1 MGSHPPGGDGELD
14 PEMIDQLRALSR
26 AGNSQLLHRLQA
38 SFAQDTP
45 ERLRALRTAIA
56 ERDSGAVSF
65 ILHTLAGS
73 AANLGATKI
82 VATCRALEGTSPE
95 SDPRDL
101 EPLLAALEQ
110 HVAGAQDALA
120 RVAEAG

>member
-1 MGSHPPGGDGELD
+1 MVAQTPTGDGELD
-14 PEMIDQLRALSR
+14 PEIIDQLRTLAR
-26 AGNSQLLHRLQA
+26 AGNSRLLHRLQE

-45 ERLRALRTAIA
+45 ERLRALRVAVATG
-56 ERDSGAVSF
+56 DSSTVSF

-73 AANLGATKI
+73 AGNLGATKI
-82 VATCRALEGTSPE
+82 VATCRELEGTPPA

-110 HVAGAQDALA
+110 HVARAQAALL